1 MNDHVNERLL
11 QRCVDGE
18 MNETEQQE
26 FLRSLEHFPTGWRD
40 LALAY
45 VEQQLWSQAGRA
57 WVDEPE
63 PLAAPDSMP
72 VPSRGASWLRST
84 VLVASSLLAVGLGYL
99 GGTYWRSDS
108 VGSPNL
114 AGTSRANSSELAV
127 SIPGQTQ
134 HSPGKI
140 GSSVVQVEMPGP
152 AGEAVTLP
160 VYDVEDLVPNWS
172 DPEVRNYQ
180 QNLRDQGIRVNARPK
195 FYTVPVDDRRKLV
208 VPVHET
214 SQLFQ

>member
-18 MNETEQQE
+18 MSETEQQE
-26 FLRSLEHFPTGWRD
+26 FLRSLEHSPTGWRD

-63 PLAAPDSMP
+63 PTAAPDS
-72 VPSRGASWLRST
+72 VPLPNRAASWLRST

-99 GGTYWRSDS
+99 GGTYWRPDS

-127 SIPGQTQ
+127 SIPERTQ
-134 HSPGKI
+134 HSLGKI

-180 QNLRDQGIRVNARPK
+180 QNLRDQGMRFDSRPN
-195 FYTVPVDDRRKLV
+195 FYTVPVDDRHQLV
-208 VPVHET
+208 FP
-214 SQLFQ
+214 FQKARQTYQ

>member
-1 MNDHVNERLL
+1 MNDSVNERLL

-18 MNETEQQE
+18 MSETEQQE
-26 FLRSLEHFPTGWRD
+26 FLRSLEQSPTGWRD

-57 WVDEPE
+57 WIDEPE
-63 PLAAPDSMP
+63 PAVAPDSMP
-72 VPSRGASWLRST
+72 LPNRAASWLRST

-99 GGTYWRSDS
+99 GGTYWRPDS
-108 VGSPNL
+108 VGSLNL
-114 AGTSRANSSELAV
+114 AGAARPDSSELAV
-127 SIPGQTQ
+127 NIPEQVQ
-134 HSPGKI
+134 HPAGKI

-172 DPEVRNYQ
+172 DPEVRNDQ
-180 QNLRDQGIRVNARPK
+180 QNLRDQGFRFNSRPK
-195 FYTVPVDDRRKLV
+195 YYTVPVDDRRKLV
-208 VPVHET
+208 LPVHET
-214 SQLFQ
+214 IQLFQ